1 MWRPAPASKL
11 IAHPERIAVT
21 DRAAA
26 KPISESRSAR
36 KRRAILDAATDVFLA
51 EGFAGAS
58 MDAIA
63 TAAGVS
69 KPTVYNHFADKKQL
83 FEQIVNDLVAAIT
96 QPFYE
101 QIVNLADDED
111 LAKPLRE
118 LAGLLLTG
126 VMQPTNLRLR
136 RLVIGEASRFPDLGR
151 AYERQGPERAL
162 AAWTTAFKRLA
173 DEGRL
178 RLQDPALAAKH
189 FQSLVLTTPLN
200 HAMLSGDDR
209 PPRAAQRKRYAD
221 SAVDVFLAAYGT
233 A

>member
-1 MWRPAPASKL
+1 M
-11 IAHPERIAVT
+11 T

-36 KRRAILDAATDVFLA
+36 KRRAILEAATDVFLA

-83 FEQIVNDLVAAIT
+83 FDQIVNDLVATIT
-96 QPFYE
+96 QPFDE
-101 QIVNLADDED
+101 QIANLADDED
-111 LAKPLRE
+111 LAKRLRE

-151 AYERQGPERAL
+151 TYEQQGPERAL

-178 RLQDPALAAKH
+178 QLQDPALAAAH

-209 PPRAAQRKRYAD
+209 PPKAAQRKRYAD